1 MSLFIPT
8 YFSPIS
14 QYSKIITSEKIIFE
28 VEDNFQKQSY
38 RNRCYIYNSNGKQL
52 LNIPV
57 KHKVIS
63 QRKKSKDTLV
73 EDNFPWQ
80 DNHLKSLQ
88 TAYRTSPFYEF
99 FEDDLMPIFTKKYN
113 YLYDVTI
120 DTFLFITDALQVS
133 SDFTKTKE
141 YTINSTEKDYRNLAE
156 VKHQPK
162 KQVENY
168 VQLFD
173 DMYGFIP
180 NLSILDLLFMEGPN
194 AISFLYTQS
203 N

>member
-14 QYSKIITSEKIIFE
+14 QYSEIIKSEKVIFE

-57 KHKVIS
+57 KHKATS
-63 QRKKSKDTLV
+63 ERKKTKDTLV
-73 EDNFPWQ
+73 ENNVPWQ

-99 FEDDLMPIFTKKYN
+99 FEDDMMFIFKKKYK
-113 YLYDVTI
+113 YLHDVNI
-120 DTFLFITDALQVS
+120 DTFLFITDALQIS

-141 YTINSTEKDYRNLAE
+141 YNVSYDNDYRNLTE

-168 VQLFD
+168 VQMFD
-173 DMYGFIP
+173 DLHGFIP
-180 NLSILDLLFMEGPN
+180 NLSMLDLLFMEGPN
-194 AISFLYTQS
+194 AISYL
-203 N
+203 